1 MNYIVN
7 VVLFVTGPEYHDWLV
22 KAMLE
27 NTFFLSHHQGLFLFR
42 SSTTCTENQDEELPK
57 QQMIS
62 QAFSASLSLSGTER
76 LSKRED
82 VVSDCVTRSG
92 QSL

>member
-1 MNYIVN
+1 M
-7 VVLFVTGPEYHDWLV
+7 P
-22 KAMLE
+22 E
-27 NTFFLSHHQGLFLFR
+27 NTFHFLSHLQGQHHVQKN
-42 SSTTCTENQDEELPK
+42 SDEELPK

-62 QAFSASLSLSGTER
+62 QAFSASLSHSGTER
-76 LSKRED
+76 LSKREG